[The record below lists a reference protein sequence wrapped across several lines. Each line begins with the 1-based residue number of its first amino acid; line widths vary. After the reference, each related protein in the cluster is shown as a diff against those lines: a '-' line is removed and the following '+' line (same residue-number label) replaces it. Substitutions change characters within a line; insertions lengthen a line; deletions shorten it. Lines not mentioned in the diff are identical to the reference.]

1 MKRIIF
7 CLMAILFSTTIKA
20 QDNDVVAFGEEEIG
34 DTTRYFLGFQ
44 LLPSASEPTRFYEIE
59 KIAEGKFNYKEI
71 SIDNFVY
78 QMKGLIKS
86 KANAKGEDL
95 FLKHKIISNGGDENI
110 VDKLWKLRYKEFP
123 YETQF
128 RDDITG
134 WSNNTDCPDIPS
146 KEQYQILSEYGIN
159 RIQDFCYGYDMYRL
173 LRDMNNPDWRVKY
186 VNCAG
191 SQENSN
197 SNDPNNNTTSQ
208 EDQSTFVD

>member
-1 MKRIIF
+1 MKRLIIS
-7 CLMAILFSTTIKA
+7 LLAILTSITIKA
-20 QDNDVVAFGEEEIG
+20 QDSDIVAFGEDELS

-44 LLPSASEPTRFYEIE
+44 LLPSSSEPTRFYEIE
-59 KIAEGKFNYKEI
+59 KISEVKFIYKEI

-86 KANAKGEDL
+86 KANAKGED
-95 FLKHKIISNGGDENI
+95 FFWKYKINSNGGDENI

-123 YETQF
+123 YETQ
-128 RDDITG
+128 REDITG
-134 WSNNTDCPDIPS
+134 WSNNTECPDIPS
-146 KEQYQILSEYGIN
+146 KEQYQILSEYGIT

-173 LRDMNNPDWRVKY
+173 LRDMNNPDWRAKY

-197 SNDPNNNTTSQ
+197 NQSNNNSTSQ